1 MRKKT
6 SENLTAR
13 MRWLG
18 SVISGSVNV
27 SQDQKLMLQDM
38 RTFCAG
44 SVPGGFDAISYNA
57 LKQNAIA
64 IPLPESAVAGD
75 GWDYIKQLRAH
86 ANSIVTQLTTT
97 PEIESHVDPESLAE
111 MRQRES
117 ILLVNLTMMAYLEL
131 TEQLIGFMHTHHGE
145 LPDRIKI
152 ILQRIIETNEIKFR
166 SVSGATTTPP
176 KNTIAL
182 IWPKQQ

>member
-6 SENLTAR
+6 SENLSAR
-13 MRWLG
+13 MRWLS
-18 SVISGSVNV
+18 SVISGQVNV
-27 SQDQKLMLQDM
+27 SQDQKLMFQDM
-38 RTFCAG
+38 RAFCAG
-44 SVPGGFDAISYNA
+44 SVPGWFDSISYNT
-57 LKQNAIA
+57 LKQNAIITP
-64 IPLPESAVAGD
+64 IPQGADADD
-75 GWDYIKQLRAH
+75 GWDYIKQLRTL
-86 ANSIVTQLTTT
+86 ANSGVTQLTTCS
-97 PEIESHVDPESLAE
+97 EIEDHVDSESLAE
-111 MRQRES
+111 VRQRES
-117 ILLVNLTMMAYLEL
+117 MLLVNLTMMAYLEL
-131 TEQLIGFMHTHHGE
+131 TEQLTGFMHTHHGE